1 MTIDDLLA
9 NYSKE
14 IRDLIL
20 AARAL
25 ILECFPHALEQ
36 VDLPSRLLAYG
47 TSAKYADPVFTLM
60 PQVKWV
66 NVGIYRALK
75 LPDPHG
81 LLQGTGKLHRHVK
94 IHNLMDLKSSILRDL
109 LQAAVNR
116 KMKSG

>member
-1 MTIDDLLA
+1 MPIDDLLA
-9 NYSKE
+9 KYSQE
-14 IRDLIL
+14 IRDLTL

-25 ILECFPHALEQ
+25 ILECFPQALEQ
-36 VDLPSRLLAYG
+36 VDLPSHLLAYG
-47 TSAKYADPVFTLM
+47 TSAKYADTVFTLM

-66 NVGIYRALK
+66 NLGIYSALE
-75 LPDPHG
+75 LPDPHA

-94 IHNLMDLKSSILRDL
+94 IHKLMDLKSPVLHDL